1 MIKRAYRVAAFTAVA
16 IVMLACIAPALAPVS
31 APIPTFDPNSPLT
44 AIVETA
50 NAAATQTALV
60 ISSTPAITDTPLP
73 TITPTETI
81 TPTFIFLIPTWTAP
95 PTPITPGSSGLEYQ
109 CQVVSQEPP
118 DDTVAAPGALFDA
131 IWRVT
136 NVGKNAWFSTDI
148 DYRYY
153 SGSILHRKEG
163 YDLETS
169 VAPGGSVDI
178 TAAMRAPTTPGT
190 YTTQWRIYLG
200 RQTFCPMNL
209 TIIIN

>member
-109 CQVVSQEPP
+109 CQVISQEPP
-118 DDTVAAPGALFDA
+118 DDTVAAPGALFDS

-153 SGSILHRKEG
+153 SGAILHRKEG

-209 TIIIN
+209 TIIVN